1 MLIFAGL
8 KCKVRGATIWGQ
20 RVYDDGAGENCRT
33 YALVH
38 QLCLFNFANGN
49 KVIYRGAPGF
59 RIPGGS
65 EDVLL
70 DLAIRQ
76 FVKAFQTR
84 DELLGQPRRHSKL

>member
-1 MLIFAGL
+1 MLLFG
-8 KCKVRGATIWGQ
+8 GNGYTTTGQ
-20 RVYDDGAGENCRT
+20 GKIAERM
-33 YALVH
+33 LLSH
-38 QLCLFNFANGN
+38 QLCLFNFAYGN
-49 KVIYRGAPGF
+49 KVIYRETPGF

-84 DELLGQPRRHSKL
+84 DELLDQPRWHSKL